1 MMKHFGKI
9 ILGFWA
15 FSFLVYD
22 QKLQEKIP
30 IHENLVTW
38 ALLNHENIFNLQ
50 KLNPNSF

>member
-1 MMKHFGKI
+1 MTKHFEEI

-15 FSFLVYD
+15 LSFLVYD

-30 IHENLVTW
+30 SHENLVTW
-38 ALLNHENIFNLQ
+38 AFLKHENIFNLQ